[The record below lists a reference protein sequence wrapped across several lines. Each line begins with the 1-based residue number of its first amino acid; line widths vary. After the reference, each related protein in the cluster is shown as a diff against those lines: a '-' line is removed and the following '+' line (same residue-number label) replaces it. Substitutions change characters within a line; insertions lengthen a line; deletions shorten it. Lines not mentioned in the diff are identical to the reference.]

1 MLYDQIPVKNL
12 EKGMMLD
19 LEDDSVLDPAHEIFV
34 YHSSLAEV
42 VSTETDEDNG
52 QIILTLRTD
61 VNELRVEMPA
71 DHLVKVLE
79 EV

>member
-12 EKGMMLD
+12 DKGMMLD
-19 LEDDSVLDPAHEIFV
+19 LENDSILDPAHEIFV
-34 YHSSLAEV
+34 YHGSLAEV
-42 VSTETDEDNG
+42 VDAETDEENG
-52 QIILTLRTD
+52 QIILTLRTEI
-61 VNELRVEMPA
+61 NELRVELPA

>member
-12 EKGMMLD
+12 DKGMMLD
-19 LEDDSVLDPAHEIFV
+19 LENDSILDPAHEIFV
-34 YHSSLAEV
+34 YHGSLAEV
-42 VSTETDEDNG
+42 VAAETDEENG
-52 QIILTLRTD
+52 QIILTLRTEI
-61 VNELRVEMPA
+61 NELRVELPA